1 MEQFSLNRRV
11 TIEGLEKQAEAEG
24 RGVRYEAVE
33 RAIARFY
40 RDMEMTLDEPLE
52 KLSDESLEK
61 PLDEPLEEPL
71 KKPGKG
77 VDRTAR
83 KIYLEYCDMD
93 AEQYKIRIED
103 EATIVIQAGDELG
116 FVYALL
122 FISERFL
129 GIHPFWFWNDQTFTT
144 RKEVLISTGIHESVK
159 KPVAYRGWFIND
171 EVLLSHWDAGREAAY
186 PWEMAF
192 EALLRCGGNVVIPGT
207 DRNSKLYAGLASSMG
222 LWITHHHAEPLG
234 AEMFLRAYPDKN
246 PSFRENP
253 DLFRR
258 LWEEGII
265 RQKEEKVIWNLG
277 FRGQGDTPFWEND
290 PLYDTPEKR
299 GSLIRS
305 IMEEQYALVKKYIPD
320 PVCCTNLYG
329 ETMELYQQGY
339 LTLPEGI
346 IMIWADNG
354 YGKMVSRRQGN
365 HNPRIVAL
373 PEEALRGQSHGVY
386 YHVSFYD
393 LQAANVLTM
402 IPNRME
408 FVERELGQAYDSGIR
423 ELWLVNCSNIKP
435 HVYPLDFIA
444 SLWNGNKSGVKGH
457 LERYLDAYYLRDELR
472 DKLRDKLQRGYEE
485 NEKEKAGWLRDRM
498 KACFQEY
505 FQSMLPYGERED
517 EHAGEQFYNYV
528 ARILIHG
535 WMKDGGAR
543 PCTELGWC
551 APFEDFSTQISWF
564 GTVCHSGRDRLFRL
578 LEECEK
584 FTEEAGDLWRDS
596 LLLQVKI
603 HAWCVEG
610 ALHFVRAYEGW
621 KEGELMEA
629 FYQLGEAADW
639 YEAVDRE
646 MKACCHDKWNGFY
659 DNDCQSDIK
668 QTAYLLRLL
677 MGYVRNLGDGPY
689 FYQWQREIIYS
700 EEDRRVILLTNEENH
715 MTDQE
720 LYGAM
725 KAGRSVIR

>member
-1 MEQFSLNRRV
+1 MKMEEFNLNRGV
-11 TIEGLEKQAEAEG
+11 SIEGLAKQAAAEG
-24 RGVRYEAVE
+24 RGVRYEAVK

-40 RDMEMTLDEPLE
+40 RDMEMTLKELLEKPSDEPLG
-52 KLSDESLEK
+52 
-61 PLDEPLEEPL
+61 EPL
-71 KKPGKG
+71 KKPGEG
-77 VDRTAR
+77 SGRTAG
-83 KIYLEYCDMD
+83 KIYLEYCDMN
-93 AEQYKIRIED
+93 AEQYRVQIKN
-103 EATIVIQAGDELG
+103 EAAIVIQAGDELG

-129 GIHPFWFWNDQTFTT
+129 GIHPFWFWNDQTFTK
-144 RKEVLISTGIHESVK
+144 REEVLIPAGTYESAK

-171 EVLLSHWDAGREAAY
+171 EVLLSHWDAGKEAAY

-207 DRNSKLYAGLASSMG
+207 DRNAKRYAGLASSMG

-253 DLFRR
+253 DLFRG
-258 LWEEGII
+258 LWEAGII

-290 PLYDTPEKR
+290 PYYDTPEKR
-299 GSLIRS
+299 GRLIRS

-329 ETMELYQQGY
+329 EVMELYQQGY
-339 LTLPEGI
+339 LALPEGI

-373 PEEALRGQSHGVY
+373 PEESLRGQSHGVY

-402 IPNRME
+402 IPNSME
-408 FVERELGQAYDSGIR
+408 FVEQELGQAYGSGIR
-423 ELWLVNCSNIKP
+423 DLWLVNCSNIKP

-444 SLWNGNKSGVKGH
+444 SLWNGVESGAERH
-457 LERYLDAYYLRDELR
+457 LERYLDAYYLREG
-472 DKLRDKLQRGYEE
+472 LQQGFGEREGE
-485 NEKEKAGWLRDRM
+485 GWLWDRM

-535 WMKDGGAR
+535 WMKDGGVR
-543 PCTELGWC
+543 PCPELKWC
-551 APFEDFSTQISWF
+551 APFEDFPAQILWF
-564 GTVCHSGRDRLFRL
+564 GDVCRGGRDRIFLL
-578 LEECEK
+578 LEECGK
-584 FTEEAGDLWRDS
+584 LAEEAGSLWRDS

-610 ALHFVRAYEGW
+610 ALHFVRAYEEW
-621 KEGELMEA
+621 KQGELMEA

-639 YEAVDRE
+639 YEAVDKE
-646 MKACCHDKWNGFY
+646 MKACCHDKWIGFY

-715 MTDQE
+715 MTDQA

-725 KAGRSVIR
+725 KAGR